1 MMARSAQP
9 VYRFAPSPNGY
20 LHLGHAYSAALNFD
34 LAQAQGGRFLLRIE
48 DIDKERSRDAYVTA
62 INEDLTWLGL
72 HWELPVRRQSE
83 HFARYDAHLARL
95 ADQALIYPCFCSR
108 ADLQRFAAARPSWPR
123 DPDGSPLYGGTCRYL
138 PPAER
143 EHRIAAGA
151 PHWLRLDSQA
161 ALARLARRIA
171 WREVCEAGSE
181 RLVEAEP
188 ANWGDVALARKDVP
202 ASYHLA
208 VVTDDALQG
217 VTHVVRGR
225 DLFEATGL
233 QRVLQELLGLPVPL
247 YRHHRLIMGP
257 DHQKLSKR
265 HKSQAL
271 RALRA
276 AGMCPATVRRLSG
289 L

>member
-1 MMARSAQP
+1 MMARSVQP

-34 LAQAQGGRFLLRIE
+34 LAQAQDGRFLLRIE
-48 DIDKERSRDAYVTA
+48 DIDRGRSRDAYETA
-62 INEDLTWLGL
+62 INEDLAWLGL
-72 HWELPVRRQSE
+72 RWEMPVRRQSE
-83 HFARYDAHLARL
+83 HFSLYAGQLARL

-108 ADLQRFAAARPSWPR
+108 ADLQRCAAVRPAWPR
-123 DPDGSPLYGGTCRYL
+123 DPDGSPLYWGSCRHL

-143 EHRIAAGA
+143 AQRLAAGV
-151 PHWLRLDSQA
+151 PHCLRLDSQA

-171 WREVCEAGSE
+171 WREISEAGSE

-188 ANWGDVALARKDVP
+188 ANWGDVSLARKDVP

-217 VTHVVRGR
+217 VTHVVRGY
-225 DLFEATGL
+225 DLFAATSL
-233 QRVLQELLGLPVPL
+233 QRLLQELLGLPAPL
-247 YRHHRLIMGP
+247 YRHHRLILGP

-271 RALRA
+271 RALRDAGLSPA
-276 AGMCPATVRRLSG
+276 AVRRLIG